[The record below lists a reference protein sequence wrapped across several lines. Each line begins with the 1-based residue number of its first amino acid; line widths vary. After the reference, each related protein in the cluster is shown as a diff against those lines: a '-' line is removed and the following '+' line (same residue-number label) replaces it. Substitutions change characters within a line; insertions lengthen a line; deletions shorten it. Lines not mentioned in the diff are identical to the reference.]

1 MLIDLI
7 GRAKLPVEIFTLDTG
22 LLFDETYALWG
33 ALEQRYG
40 ITIRAVRPVHT
51 VEQQAAEHG
60 AALWERDPD
69 RFFQLEGHLARMETA
84 EPIEGRRRFKGTLMG
99 LEGGAVKMKLEDGK
113 EAHVPLSIVTRAKL
127 EITDALLAEHRRAQE
142 GVEQPH

>member
-1 MLIDLI
+1 
-7 GRAKLPVEIFTLDTG
+7 
-22 LLFDETYALWG
+22 
-33 ALEQRYG
+33 
-40 ITIRAVRPVHT
+40 
-51 VEQQAAEHG
+51 
-60 AALWERDPD
+60 
-69 RFFQLEGHLARMETA
+69 META

-142 GVEQPH
+142 GAEQPH